1 MILKYEFIFLVF
13 LCFEVINW
21 NDNFRIKKIIVFCGG
36 IFFFYKYC
44 DEICVGVVLFC
55 DVWYKSNW
63 EKIIDLCY

>member
-1 MILKYEFIFLVF
+1 MIILELI
-13 LCFEVINW
+13 
-21 NDNFRIKKIIVFCGG
+21 KIIVFCGG
-36 IFFFYKYC
+36 KFFFYKYC